1 MGENKFLSIVEWTN
15 KMWHS
20 HMMANK
26 KKRWISKSL
35 CWAKGTNIK
44 ESVMYDSIYIQS
56 FKCTLIYYDKKQIS
70 GCLGQPNSCPTGTA
84 SSTWSAKAGSTWICA
99 WPPSTGPVPS
109 CAARSQRWWR
119 GSGPPHQERLDGPTP
134 LGPLSRQQWRRQL
147 TFLNNNN
154 NKR

>member
-84 SSTWSAKAGSTWICA
+84 ERNKPTAKEQKETLGSDGTVLFLIVLVVLWMWAAAKALGLYALNGWFNCA
-99 WPPSTGPVPS
+99 
-109 CAARSQRWWR
+109 
-119 GSGPPHQERLDGPTP
+119 EITP
-134 LGPLSRQQWRRQL
+134 QW
-147 TFLNNNN
+147 N
-154 NKR
+154 